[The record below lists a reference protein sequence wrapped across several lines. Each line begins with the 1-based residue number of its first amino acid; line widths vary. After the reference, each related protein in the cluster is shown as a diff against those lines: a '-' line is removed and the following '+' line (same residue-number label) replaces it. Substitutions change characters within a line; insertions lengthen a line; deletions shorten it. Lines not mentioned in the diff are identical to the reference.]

1 MKVHID
7 NWWFPFDFNHFQ
19 HLLILPFVARANWL
33 SKELLSFPT
42 IQRWRVRMLPL
53 LSQCFYDMF
62 TFLFQRLLRNVFY
75 QALGSRK
82 LTVSTWNPFK
92 IFRRIRN
99 IYKRLGS
106 KNISG
111 NLKGEGL
118 VQGGIV
124 IFDKLGARY
133 AYREETGMEVPTDD
147 IIAVVRHI
155 RSEADQ

>member
-1 MKVHID
+1 
-7 NWWFPFDFNHFQ
+7 
-19 HLLILPFVARANWL
+19 
-33 SKELLSFPT
+33 
-42 IQRWRVRMLPL
+42 MLPL

-62 TFLFQRLLRNVFY
+62 TRLFQRLLRNVFY

-92 IFRRIRN
+92 IFRGIRN

>member
-1 MKVHID
+1 
-7 NWWFPFDFNHFQ
+7 
-19 HLLILPFVARANWL
+19 
-33 SKELLSFPT
+33 
-42 IQRWRVRMLPL
+42 
-53 LSQCFYDMF
+53 MF

-92 IFRRIRN
+92 IFRGIRN